1 MILAS
6 STKPPKNQRW
16 KMNRGGQKKKEE
28 GKTQTKK
35 EEEKEKEIRWRIKRE
50 KSSADNIIFANNWEI
65 TLPEN
70 EREQQLIDSQN
81 LYCSKCPISRVV
93 FVWKIGHT
101 ARRKAKS
108 SSRPESNE
116 WILALSSLDTPS
128 GATLPSACTSRRSR
142 LLSASVSNCKLSK
155 SRSHNRN

>member
-1 MILAS
+1 
-6 STKPPKNQRW
+6 
-16 KMNRGGQKKKEE
+16 MNRGGQKKKEE

-93 FVWKIGHT
+93 FV
-101 ARRKAKS
+101 
-108 SSRPESNE
+108 
-116 WILALSSLDTPS
+116 
-128 GATLPSACTSRRSR
+128 
-142 LLSASVSNCKLSK
+142 
-155 SRSHNRN
+155 